1 MSNLRITIDNITAR
15 LVAME
20 QYDDVKIP
28 QIIYDELA
36 SIERIAEGEYSP
48 PDTKQTE
55 FRF

>member
-1 MSNLRITIDNITAR
+1 
-15 LVAME
+15 ME